1 MVNFG
6 VDTVAEAMKLGT
18 EAAEKITKAFP
29 TPIKLEFEK
38 VYFPYLLM
46 NKKRYAGLY
55 WTNST
60 KWDKMDSKGIE
71 TVRRDICPL
80 VTNVITDCLHMILI
94 ERNVNDAIE
103 YVKRTIRDLL
113 CNRIDLSLLVISKT
127 LGKTEYS
134 NKQVHVQLAARMN
147 KRDPRSA
154 PVVGDRV
161 AYVITKCIKD
171 AKTYEKAEDPIYVLE
186 HDIPIDTE
194 FYLKNQLMK
203 PLLRIFEP
211 IMGNPKQL
219 FEGDHVRHI
228 KLTSSS
234 TVGIMKFTVKIRTC
248 IGCKVPLSSTET
260 VVCKHCN
267 SNKSILYI
275 KQMEKQRELEDLYS
289 RTWSECQRCQGS
301 LHQDVLCT
309 SKDCPIFYR
318 RKKVQKDLNEVQTIL
333 ERFDF

>member
-1 MVNFG
+1 MVKFG
-6 VDTVAEAMKLGT
+6 VDTVAEAMILGT
-18 EAAEKITKAFP
+18 ESAEKVTKQFP

-55 WTNST
+55 WTNPT

-94 ERNVNDAIE
+94 ERNVNDAIA
-103 YVKRTIRDLL
+103 YVKRTISDLL

-127 LGKTEYS
+127 LGKTEYKG
-134 NKQVHVQLAARMN
+134 KQVHAELAERMY

-161 AYVITKCIKD
+161 AYVITKGVKD

-186 HDIPIDTE
+186 HDIPIDTKY
-194 FYLKNQLMK
+194 YLNNQLMQ

-267 SNKSILYI
+267 PNKSILYI
-275 KQMEKQRELEDLYS
+275 KQLEKQRELEVSYS
-289 RTWSECQRCQGS
+289 RAWSECQRCQGS

-318 RKKVQKDLNEVQTIL
+318 RKKVQKDLNEAQTIL